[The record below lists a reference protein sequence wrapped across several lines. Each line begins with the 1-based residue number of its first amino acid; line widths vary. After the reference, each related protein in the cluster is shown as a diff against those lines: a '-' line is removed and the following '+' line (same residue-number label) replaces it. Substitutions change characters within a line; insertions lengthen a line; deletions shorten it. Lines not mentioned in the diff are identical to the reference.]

1 MSDYS
6 NEVLAGFVEEA
17 QSYLPIITE
26 NVRKFQRSR
35 SKKKNEILEEAY
47 RHAHTIKGAAAMI
60 GLSSLSHIAYYLE
73 DVLEDVAGGNLKIK
87 ETKPFITLCIE
98 KIGVY
103 LDGVLDK
110 SVNGETLLI
119 ETTRAY
125 NELRGLPVD
134 DATVEEMIASVGAE
148 PIEPVSE
155 ETYPDMLEIS
165 ESSPPQYSETA
176 SMIAFDDEFMA
187 ELREAFNEEAE
198 DHLSNIARLLAHL
211 DKNPNDKEQLSE
223 LRRIVHTL
231 KGAAATVG
239 IAQMTDLSH
248 RMEDLLDHIDEVG
261 ASVSRPVMDLMFD
274 SADALTDSLQTEISA
289 ERVNSILSRYDTVLV
304 AGDSNQIEQPDT
316 VDILQFESVG
326 KPKSAT
332 STDSGQ
338 AETKPVVEAEAIP
351 EPVVA
356 QQSDEAV
363 PAAIRTTSEVVRV
376 PLERLDDLTRL
387 TSEFVITRTTL
398 EQRIN
403 DLTRYI
409 NEIAPSLERLQ
420 RISARLDTDYQ
431 ELSYASQNVG
441 FIESLA
447 GAATNGKPIAR
458 VAIGGGGGD
467 NGNELPS
474 SFLPSEFDALEFD
487 RYTELYMLSRELS
500 ETTSDIRTTHNDLR
514 SLLGDFDSILTR
526 QGRVS
531 SEVQDKLMR
540 TRMVPLSTIV
550 TRLQRAVRVVARKR
564 NKLADLIIEGEHIEL
579 DKKVLEDI
587 ADPLLHLLRNS
598 VDHGLEPSD
607 LRQVLG
613 KSERGNVRLRAYYEG
628 NQVVIQVIDDGAG
641 LDANKIRAK
650 ALSAGY
656 ISEAEAAEIPDED
669 LHQLIFMPGFSTAD
683 EVTDISGRGV
693 GMDAVKTSVS
703 RLKGTIHLS
712 STQGQGTRFTIR
724 LPLTMAVMRALLVR
738 ARGAEYALPLS
749 AVSQILRL
757 EGSMMKQIGA
767 NPVIRI
773 GETVCPIMQLD
784 ELLGMPKSDLS
795 ERKRIPVLV
804 INTGDE
810 QVAMIVDEI
819 VEGREIVIKTL
830 GNHLRYVNGVTGA
843 TLMGDGRVVLIL
855 NPQELV
861 SEPER
866 RQTRQWTPPTVATS
880 LNSGQRILN
889 VLVVD
894 DSVSVRKVVANMV
907 KNAGWSPEMARDGL
921 EALEMIQS
929 GGDLPD
935 AILLDI
941 EMPRMNGFELTAT
954 LRAHDQYKNIPIV
967 MLTSRAG
974 EKHRQKAFELGVNE
988 YLVKPYQEDQLLA
1001 AVKKVTK

>member
-6 NEVLAGFVEEA
+6 KEVLAGFVEEA
-17 QSYLPIITE
+17 QSYLPIIKE
-26 NVRKFQRSR
+26 QVGKYQRSR
-35 SKKKNEILEEAY
+35 SKKKNELLEEAY
-47 RHAHTIKGAAAMI
+47 RHSHTIKGAAAMI
-60 GLSSLSHIAYYLE
+60 GLSSLSHIAFYLE
-73 DVLEDVAGGNLKIK
+73 NTLEDVAAGNLDMNVA
-87 ETKPFITLCIE
+87 KPFVMLAVD
-98 KIGVY
+98 KIDLY
-103 LDGVLDK
+103 LDGVLDN
-110 SVNGETLLI
+110 SVNGEGILI
-119 ETTRAY
+119 EVTRSY
-125 NELRGLPVD
+125 NELRGLPSD
-134 DATVEEMIASVGAE
+134 DATVEEMIATVSDA
-148 PIEPVSE
+148 PIEPTSE
-155 ETYPDMLEIS
+155 EAYPDMLEIS
-165 ESSPPQYSETA
+165 ESDAPQQYSETA
-176 SMIAFDDEFMA
+176 AMIAFDDEFMA

-198 DHLSNIARLLAHL
+198 DHLSNISRLLSDL
-211 DKNPNDKEQLSE
+211 DKTPDDKEQLGE

-239 IAQMTDLSH
+239 ISQMTDLSH

-274 SADALTDSLQTEISA
+274 SADALTDSLQDVISA
-289 ERVNSILSRYDTVLV
+289 ERVATLLGRYDKVLV
-304 AGDSNQIEQPDT
+304 SDGESSELEQSET
-316 VDILQFESVG
+316 VDISQYASTPAVEPIVAVESQ
-326 KPKSAT
+326 SAEI
-332 STDSGQ
+332 S
-338 AETKPVVEAEAIP
+338 AEATA
-351 EPVVA
+351 PVP
-356 QQSDEAV
+356 QREEAA
-363 PAAIRTTSEVVRV
+363 PTATRTTSEVVRV

-409 NEIAPSLERLQ
+409 NEISPSLERLQ
-420 RISARLDTDYQ
+420 RISAHLDTDYQ
-431 ELSYASQNVG
+431 EMSYASQNVG
-441 FIESLA
+441 FIESMA
-447 GAATNGKPIAR
+447 GTAQAAPLSR
-458 VAIGGGGGD
+458 VVGSGGGD
-467 NGNELPS
+467 NGSDLPS
-474 SFLPSEFDALEFD
+474 SFVPSEFDALEFD

-564 NKLADLIIEGEHIEL
+564 NKMADLVIEGEHIEL

-613 KSERGNVRLRAYYEG
+613 KPERGTIRLRAYYEG
-628 NQVVIQVIDDGAG
+628 NQVIIQVIDDGAG
-641 LDANKIRAK
+641 IDANKIRAK
-650 ALSAGY
+650 ALNAGY
-656 ISEAEAAEIPDED
+656 ISETEASEIPDDD
-669 LHQLIFMPGFSTAD
+669 LYQLIFMPGFSTAD

-693 GMDAVKTSVS
+693 GMDAVKTSVN
-703 RLKGTIHLS
+703 RLKGTINLS

-738 ARGAEYALPLS
+738 THGTEYALPLS
-749 AVSQILRL
+749 AVSQILRI
-757 EGSMMKQIGA
+757 EGSMMNQIGA
-767 NPVIRI
+767 DPVIRI
-773 GETVCPIMQLD
+773 GETVCPIAQLD
-784 ELLGMPKSDLS
+784 ELLGMTKSDLS

-804 INTGDE
+804 INTGDR
-810 QVAMIVDEI
+810 QVAVIVDEI

-843 TLMGDGRVVLIL
+843 TLMGDGHVVLIL

-861 SEPER
+861 SEQDS
-866 RQTRQWTPPTVATS
+866 RQSRQWDAPTMSTS
-880 LNSGQRILN
+880 INSGQRILN

-929 GGDLPD
+929 GAKLPD

-941 EMPRMNGFELTAT
+941 EMPRMNGYELTAT
-954 LRAHDQYKNIPIV
+954 LRAHEQFKDIPII

-974 EKHRQKAFELGVNE
+974 DKHRQKAVELGVNE

-1001 AVKKVTK
+1001 AVNRVTK